1 MQFDQLALPQ
11 TRCAGEFF
19 KGRLLRV
26 LLTVSALVCSTAI
39 SNAQSGSKI
48 FRIGFVVLSSPA
60 TTDAWM
66 KAFRGELRT
75 LGYEDGRNLKIES
88 RFAMAI
94 VTC

>member
-1 MQFDQLALPQ
+1 MRGRIFHGPFAPSPFNRQRP
-11 TRCAGEFF
+11 
-19 KGRLLRV
+19 RLLHGNFQR
-26 LLTVSALVCSTAI
+26 AEWD
-39 SNAQSGSKI
+39 SKI